1 MPGVAQLRDRGP
13 PPRCIDLARASNRH
27 RLCNPCRINVTLDAY
42 GDTMLRKAPP
52 LESIEIFV
60 AAAQG
65 ESLRAVGRRLA
76 LSPSAVSRRV
86 GALEQFL
93 GTRLFDRAEQS
104 LTLNAVGARYLE
116 DVAPAI
122 RSIQNATEAIR
133 FSENRSLRVA
143 TSHSLAG
150 WLLPRLPTLQAQAGV
165 SVEIT
170 ATRDV
175 QALACGEVDLAIW
188 GDLKVPSG
196 IETTHLLTPEAIPV
210 AAPRL
215 ADGRTAP
222 RIEAELSRYPLVS
235 VRKPVGLWERWFAMA
250 GLEASSL
257 SLRSFDTLQLAYEA
271 AAAGGGITLAVPL
284 VSNSFLAGG
293 RLTACT
299 RRAFPLGAR
308 YQLYRST
315 ERRRHPQGD
324 PFMAWL
330 REQIDSSVAE
340 FRDMLCAQ

>member
-1 MPGVAQLRDRGP
+1 MT
-13 PPRCIDLARASNRH
+13 LA
-27 RLCNPCRINVTLDAY
+27 AY
-42 GDTMLRKAPP
+42 GDAMLRKAPP

-65 ESLRAVGRRLA
+65 ASLRAVGRRLA

-86 GALEQFL
+86 AALELFL
-93 GTRLFDRAEQS
+93 GIRLFDRADQS
-104 LTLNAVGARYLE
+104 LILNAAGARYLE

-133 FSENRSLRVA
+133 FGENRSLRVA

-150 WLLPRLPTLQAQAGV
+150 WLLPRLQAFQRQAGV

-175 QALACGEVDLAIW
+175 QTLACGEVDLAIW

-210 AAPRL
+210 SASRL
-215 ADGRTAP
+215 ADGRNAP
-222 RIEAELSRYPLVS
+222 RTEAELSRYPLVS
-235 VRKPVGLWERWFAMA
+235 VRKPDGLWERWFAMA
-250 GLEASSL
+250 GLEANVL

-271 AAAGGGITLAVPL
+271 AAAGTGVTLAVPL
-284 VSNSFLAGG
+284 VSNSFLADG

-299 RRAFPLGAR
+299 RRAFPLGVR
-308 YQLYRST
+308 YQLYRSI
-315 ERRRHPQGD
+315 ERRRHPQNEI
-324 PFMAWL
+324 FKAWL
-330 REQIDSSVAE
+330 REQIDSSTAE
-340 FRDMLCAQ
+340 FHDMLRAQ